1 MAAAPSRIIARS
13 EYLVYLTAIPSP
25 ATVLRPAVTENAGGD
40 RMRGATSKTP
50 GKRIEQPAP
59 SEYGRGTGVPNPI
72 DVEVGGRV
80 RTRRLLLGMNQ
91 QALADGLDLTFQ
103 QVQKYEHGAT
113 RVSASRLAAMAKI
126 LAVPISYFF
135 ADLQSDGTELS
146 IEDKTWRERLQ
157 RPETI
162 ELIRL
167 FYAISNPEIRRQ
179 FLEMAKSMG
188 EGGARSRAAGPT
200 RPS

>member
-1 MAAAPSRIIARS
+1 MRPIEVRELSFRLFNGDQRP
-13 EYLVYLTAIPSP
+13 V
-25 ATVLRPAVTENAGGD
+25 TVLRSAVTENAGGH
-40 RMRGATSKTP
+40 RMRGATSKKP
-50 GKRIEQPAP
+50 EKRIEQSARRP
-59 SEYGRGTGVPNPI
+59 EYGRGTGVPNPI
-72 DVEVGGRV
+72 DVEVGGRI

-91 QALADGLDLTFQ
+91 QALADALDLTFQ
-103 QVQKYEHGAT
+103 QVQKYEHGAN

-135 ADLQSDGTELS
+135 ADLQSDGAELS
-146 IEDKTWRERLQ
+146 VEDKTWRAQLQ

-179 FLEMAKSMG
+179 FLEMAKSMA
-188 EGGARSRAAGPT
+188 EGGARSRAAGPM

>member
-1 MAAAPSRIIARS
+1 
-13 EYLVYLTAIPSP
+13 
-25 ATVLRPAVTENAGGD
+25 
-40 RMRGATSKTP
+40 MRGSTSTKP
-50 GKRIEQPAP
+50 GKRTEQPAP
-59 SEYGRGTGVPNPI
+59 RPGYRRSTGVANPI
-72 DVEVGGRV
+72 DVEVGGRI

-91 QALADGLDLTFQ
+91 QVLADALDLTFQ
-103 QVQKYEHGAT
+103 QVQKYEHGAN
-113 RVSASRLAAMAKI
+113 RVSASRLAAMATI

-135 ADLQSDGTELS
+135 ADLQSDGVELS
-146 IEDKTWRERLQ
+146 VEDKTWRAQLQ

-179 FLEMAKSMG
+179 FLEMAKSMA
-188 EGGARSRAAGPT
+188 EGGARSRAAGPM